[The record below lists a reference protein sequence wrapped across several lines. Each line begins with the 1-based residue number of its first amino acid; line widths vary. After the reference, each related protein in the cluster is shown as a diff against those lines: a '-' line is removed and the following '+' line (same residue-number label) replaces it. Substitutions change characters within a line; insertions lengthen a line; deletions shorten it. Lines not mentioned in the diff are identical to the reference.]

1 MRWIAER
8 VQRHRESL
16 MVLGSFAASLLVGGG
31 IFALYGV
38 HPLEAYGH
46 MLSGALGDTD
56 ALVATLSRM
65 VPIALATLSIAVA
78 FNGGMWNIG
87 AEGQLYLGAFAAAWV
102 GLTLPGLP
110 GMMLLPLGLAAGI
123 GAAALWA
130 WIPGILSLKRGLN
143 VVVLTIMLNSL
154 AIYFTSA
161 LATGPYA
168 GTRVS
173 SGATDR
179 IPEAMRFMHLSNFS
193 TLNTGIFVA
202 LVAVACMALVMLCT
216 VPGYDWRI
224 CRLNTRFARYGGVDV
239 VRRQIWAMLLS
250 GAFAGLA
257 GSLLVMGDHYRF
269 RVGISPGYT
278 WTGMILAMMVAY
290 HPLGG
295 MAAAFVYAVMSSGA
309 LEMELMTDVPVEVVE
324 IILGTAVLFVTAGF
338 ALSNRWANRLRED

>member
-1 MRWIAER
+1 MRFPAETL
-8 VQRHRESL
+8 QAHRESL
-16 MVLGSFAASLLVGGG
+16 MVLGSFAASLFVGAV
-31 IFALYGV
+31 IIALYGV
-38 HPLEAYGH
+38 NPLDAYAY
-46 MLSGALGDTD
+46 MISGALGDSD

-87 AEGQLYLGAFAAAWV
+87 AEGQLYFGAFAAAWV

-110 GMMLLPLGLAAGI
+110 GMILMPLGLAAGI
-123 GAAALWA
+123 GAAAFWA
-130 WIPGILSLKRGLN
+130 WIPGMLSLKRGLN

-161 LATGPYA
+161 LVTGPYA
-168 GTRVS
+168 GTRVAA
-173 SGATDR
+173 GATDK

-202 LVAVACMALVMLCT
+202 LAAVACMALVMLRT
-216 VPGYDWRI
+216 VPGYDWRM
-224 CRLNTRFARYGGVDV
+224 CRMNSRFAQYGGVNV
-239 VRRQIWAMLLS
+239 VGRQIWAMLLS

-257 GSLLVMGDHYRF
+257 GSLLVMGDLYRF
-269 RVGISPGYT
+269 RTGLSPGYT

-309 LEMELMTDVPVEVVE
+309 LEMELMTEVPVEVVE

-338 ALSNRWANRLRED
+338 ALSNRLANRLRED

>member
-1 MRWIAER
+1 MGFSAELLR
-8 VQRHRESL
+8 RYRDSL
-16 MVLGSFAASLLVGGG
+16 IVLGSFGASLLVGAG
-31 IFALYGV
+31 IIALYGV
-38 HPLEAYGH
+38 NPLEAYGN
-46 MLSGALGDTD
+46 MLSGALGDSD

-65 VPIALATLSIAVA
+65 IPIALATLSIAVA

-102 GLTLPGLP
+102 GLTLPSLP
-110 GMMLLPLGLAAGI
+110 GFLLLPLGLVAGI
-123 GAAALWA
+123 GVAAFWA

-154 AIYFTSA
+154 GIYFTSA
-161 LATGPYA
+161 LVTGPYA
-168 GTRVS
+168 GTRVAA
-173 SGATDR
+173 GATDK
-179 IPEAMRFMHLSNFS
+179 IPEAMRFLHISDFS
-193 TLNTGIFVA
+193 TLNTGVFVA
-202 LVAVACMALVMLCT
+202 LGAILCMALIMLRT
-216 VPGYDWRI
+216 VPGYDWRM
-224 CRLNTRFARYGGVDV
+224 CRLNPRFARYGGVDV

-257 GSLLVMGDHYRF
+257 GSLLVMGDLYRF
-269 RVGISPGYT
+269 RTGLSPGYT

-338 ALSNRWANRLRED
+338 ALSNRLANRLRED